1 MNKALKQQLIEI
13 SEAGEKLKTGQKKL
27 LTYRANNHQQTKK
40 RIIKIIDD
48 FAVDCGFTVQ
58 LMGGCK
64 LLTKVK

>member
-1 MNKALKQQLIEI
+1 MNKVLKQQFIEI
-13 SEAGEKLKTGQKKL
+13 AEASERLKKGQKKL
-27 LTYRANNHQQTKK
+27 LTYRANNHIQTKK
-40 RIIKIIDD
+40 RIIKLIDD